1 MKELNYQIKPITI
14 DDLKNLQNIS
24 RETFKATFDPY
35 TAPDDMAKF
44 LRDNYADNKLTN
56 ELNNPESQF
65 FFLVIDSE
73 IAGYLKV
80 NQGSAQTEAMDDD
93 HFELERIYLRQ
104 KFQHQGLGNILLDYA
119 QELAR
124 RAGKKYLWLGVYE
137 KNLPAQKF
145 YAKNGFK
152 RFSQHVYY
160 VGDDPQID
168 YLLKKEL

>member
-104 KFQHQGLGNILLDYA
+104 KFQHQRLGNILLD
-119 QELAR
+119 
-124 RAGKKYLWLGVYE
+124 
-137 KNLPAQKF
+137 
-145 YAKNGFK
+145 
-152 RFSQHVYY
+152 
-160 VGDDPQID
+160 
-168 YLLKKEL
+168 